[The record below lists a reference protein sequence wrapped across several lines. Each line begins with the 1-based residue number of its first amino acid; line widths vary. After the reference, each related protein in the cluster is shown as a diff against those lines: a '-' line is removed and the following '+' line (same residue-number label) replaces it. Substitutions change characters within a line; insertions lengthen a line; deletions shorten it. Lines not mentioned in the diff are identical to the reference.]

1 MTDRPGDE
9 VDRVKSVRIECPNCG
24 MPYDVPASLDR
35 WSCDCGE
42 SWQLGDDPDFGWV
55 QTIYNRPARV
65 DAVYSGQAKVRWQD
79 NNTLG
84 FVPLTALGKEV
95 VDVN

>member
-1 MTDRPGDE
+1 MTDQSE
-9 VDRVKSVRIECPNCG
+9 SELDRVQSIRIECPSCG
-24 MPYDVPASLDR
+24 MPFDVPEYIDR

-42 SWQLGDDPDFGWV
+42 SWQVGDDLDEGWE

-65 DAVYSGQAKVRWQD
+65 DAVYTDVAKVWWQD

-84 FVPLTALGKEV
+84 YVPVDALGEEV
-95 VDVN
+95 A